1 MNSIYMNS
9 NLGGNYLSD
18 ILKISAVFI
27 GTIIGA
33 GLASGQ
39 EILQF
44 FSLYGKNGFIGI
56 ILCCLLY
63 VVFSCIIIYLCYK
76 HKFKSYN
83 DMAIFV
89 LGKKF
94 GRITDI
100 FLTFFIFAGNT
111 IMISGG
117 GAMLNEFFG
126 LNKAV
131 GILLMATLSFLVTSL
146 STKGLIATNVIVV
159 PLSTIMILLVGLFTL
174 KQNPD
179 SLNHIIISTPTQNK
193 GNFLISAILYASFNL
208 ILATG
213 VICPMTREIK
223 SRRNFIIGCVLGGV
237 VLTILALS
245 VNFAILTYYPGSF
258 YSEIPT
264 LHISKSFGAIFMLLL
279 TGIIWLEMFSTEISN
294 LYSLGKRMESS
305 FKISYT
311 TSVLLIILVSI
322 PVSFAGFSNL
332 IRILYPPFGAV
343 SFIFIVGCLVKTLK
357 MEKKITN

>member
-1 MNSIYMNS
+1 M
-9 NLGGNYLSD
+9 GD
-18 ILKISAVFI
+18 VLKISAVFI

-44 FSLYGKNGFIGI
+44 FSLYGRKSFIGI
-56 ILCCLLY
+56 TICCIIY
-63 VVFSCIIIYLCYK
+63 VVFSCIIVYLCYK
-76 HKFKSYN
+76 HKFRSYN
-83 DMAIFV
+83 DMVIFV

-94 GRITDI
+94 GRVTDI

-131 GILLMATLSFLVTSL
+131 GIFLMAALCFIVTSL
-146 STKGLIATNVIVV
+146 STKGLIATNMIVV
-159 PLSTIMILLVGLFTL
+159 PLSTVMILLVGIFTL

-179 SLNHIIISTPTQNK
+179 SINYIITSNSPQSK
-193 GNFLISAILYASFNL
+193 DGFLLSALLYASFNL

-223 SRRNFIIGCVLGGV
+223 SRKKFIAGCLLGGI
-237 VLTILALS
+237 VLTILAVS
-245 VNFAILTYYPGSF
+245 VNFSILTYYPGSF

-264 LHISKSFGAIFMLLL
+264 LHISKEFGALFMFLL

-294 LYSLGKRMESS
+294 LYSLGKRMEHS

-311 TSVLLIILVSI
+311 TSVLIIILVSI
-322 PVSFAGFSNL
+322 PISFAGFSNL

-343 SFIFIVGCLVKTLK
+343 SLIFIFGCLIKTMRVK
-357 MEKKITN
+357 KKVTK

>member
-1 MNSIYMNS
+1 MNINYIVIK
-9 NLGGNYLSD
+9 LGGYYLID

-44 FSLYGKNGFIGI
+44 FSLHGKVSFLGI
-56 ILCCLLY
+56 LICCLLY
-63 VVFSCIIIYLCYK
+63 IVFSCIIVYLCYK
-76 HKFKSYN
+76 HKFRSYN
-83 DMAIFV
+83 DMVVFV

-94 GRITDI
+94 GRVTDI

-117 GAMLNEFFG
+117 GAMLNEFLG

-131 GILLMATLSFLVTSL
+131 GIILMAALSFIVTSL
-146 STKGLIATNVIVV
+146 STKGLIATNLIVV
-159 PLSTIMILLVGLFTL
+159 PISTLMILLIGIFTL
-174 KQNPD
+174 KQNPESINYIITSSFPQSKD
-179 SLNHIIISTPTQNK
+179 S
-193 GNFLISAILYASFNL
+193 FLISAILYASFNL

-223 SRRNFIIGCVLGGV
+223 SMKKFIIGCIVGGI
-237 VLTILALS
+237 VLTILTLS
-245 VNFAILTYYPGSF
+245 ANFAILTYYPGSF

-264 LHISKSFGAIFMLLL
+264 LYIGKTFGTLFVLLL
-279 TGIIWLEMFSTEISN
+279 TCIIWLEMFSTEISN
-294 LYSLGKRMESS
+294 LYSLGKRMEGS
-305 FKISYT
+305 FKLSYT
-311 TSVLLIILVSI
+311 TSVLIIILISI

-343 SFIFIVGCLVKTLK
+343 SFIFIIGCLIKTFRK
-357 MEKKITN
+357 

>member
-1 MNSIYMNS
+1 M
-9 NLGGNYLSD
+9 GD

-44 FSLYGKNGFIGI
+44 FSVHGPKSFIGI
-56 ILCCLLY
+56 LVCCLLY
-63 VVFSCIIIYLCYK
+63 IVFSCIIVYLCYK
-76 HKFKSYN
+76 HKFRSYN
-83 DMAIFV
+83 DMVIFV
-89 LGKKF
+89 LGKRF

-126 LNKAV
+126 LNKAI
-131 GILLMATLSFLVTSL
+131 GIFLMASLSFIITSL
-146 STKGLIATNVIVV
+146 STKGLIATNLIVV
-159 PLSTIMILLVGLFTL
+159 PLSTLMILLIGIFTL
-174 KQNPD
+174 KQNPESINYIITTSFPQSKD
-179 SLNHIIISTPTQNK
+179 S
-193 GNFLISAILYASFNL
+193 FLISSILYASFNL

-223 SRRNFIIGCVLGGV
+223 SMKKFIIGCVVGGII
-237 VLTILALS
+237 LTILTFS

-258 YSEIPT
+258 YSEIPAI
-264 LHISKSFGAIFMLLL
+264 HISKSFGAIFMLLL
-279 TGIIWLEMFSTEISN
+279 TCIIWLEMFSTEISN

-305 FKISYT
+305 FKVSYT
-311 TSVLLIILVSI
+311 TAVLIILLVSI
-322 PVSFAGFSNL
+322 PISFVGFSNL

-343 SFIFIVGCLVKTLK
+343 SFVFIIGCFIKTF
-357 MEKKITN
+357 KKDKKVTNK